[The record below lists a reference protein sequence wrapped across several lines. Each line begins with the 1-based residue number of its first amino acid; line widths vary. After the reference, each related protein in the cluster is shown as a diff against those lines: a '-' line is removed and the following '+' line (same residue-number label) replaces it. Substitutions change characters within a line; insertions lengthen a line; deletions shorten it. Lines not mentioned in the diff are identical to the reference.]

1 MEMAIMNVSA
11 NRMNMM
17 RLRQR
22 MEIAR
27 KGHKLLKDKQDE
39 LMRNFLEIVEEIK
52 GLRSR
57 TESVLVEALRRFT
70 VVTGAMS
77 KQEIEGTFVIPPVR
91 AKVDVQSA
99 RLLNLRVPQ
108 FEVEFEGEG
117 ISYSLAD
124 TPAELDEVMKAMAEA
139 LKLMVK
145 LAETEKKLELLAKE
159 IDTTRRRVNALEYVM
174 IPDLKDTIRYI
185 RMKLEEL
192 ERANLTR
199 LMKVKDII
207 AEKRGY

>member
-1 MEMAIMNVSA
+1 MAILPVSA

-17 RLRQR
+17 NLRRRLA
-22 MEIAR
+22 IAR

-39 LMRNFLEIVEEIK
+39 LMRNFLEIVDQIK

-57 TESVLVEALRRFT
+57 TEKVLVDALRKFT
-70 VVTGAMS
+70 VATGMMTR
-77 KQEIEGTFVIPPVR
+77 QQIEQTFVIPPTE
-91 AKVDVQSA
+91 AKVSVRTS
-99 RLLNLRVPQ
+99 RLLNLRVPK
-108 FEVEFEGEG
+108 FDVEFAGEG
-117 ISYSLAD
+117 ISYSLSR
-124 TPAELDEVMKAMAEA
+124 TPAELDESMKQMAEA
-139 LKLMVK
+139 LKLLVN

-174 IPDLKDTIRYI
+174 IPDLMDTIRYI

-192 ERANLTR
+192 ERGNLTR

-207 AEKRGY
+207 AQKRGY

>member
-1 MEMAIMNVSA
+1 MAIMNVSA

>member
-1 MEMAIMNVSA
+1 MAILPVSA

-17 RLRQR
+17 NLRRRLV
-22 MEIAR
+22 IAR

-39 LMRNFLEIVEEIK
+39 LMRNFLDIVDEIK

-57 TESVLVEALRRFT
+57 TENVLMDALRKFT
-70 VVTGAMS
+70 VATGIMT
-77 KQEIEGTFVIPPVR
+77 KQQIEQSFVIPPTE
-91 AKVDVQSA
+91 AKVTVKTS
-99 RLLNLRVPQ
+99 RLLNLRVPK
-108 FEVEFEGEG
+108 FEVEFAGHG
-117 ISYSLAD
+117 IAYSLAT
-124 TPAELDEVMKAMAEA
+124 TPILLDEATKQMTEA
-139 LKLMVK
+139 LKLLVK

-174 IPDLKDTIRYI
+174 IPDLLDTIRYI

-192 ERANLTR
+192 ERGNLTR

-207 AEKRGY
+207 AQKRGY